1 MRRLFGD
8 SLGDGP
14 GDSDEGRLAKLLAA
28 GVDLSEPRPVDFL
41 LSFAEER
48 AARRTIAVL
57 AGLAGDLRIGV
68 SGGFSPRWVVRLTL
82 PMALTAERLTALRT
96 RFEEIATE
104 HGGRYD
110 GWEA

>member
-8 SLGDGP
+8 ALGDGP
-14 GDSDEGRLAKLLAA
+14 RDSDEGQLAKLAAA
-28 GVDLSEPRPVDFL
+28 GADLSVPRPVDFV
-41 LSFAEER
+41 LSFDDER
-48 AARRTIAVL
+48 SARRTIAVL

-68 SGGFSPRWVVRLTL
+68 SGGFNPRWLVRLTL
-82 PMALTAERLTALRT
+82 PMAITAERLAALRSQ
-96 RFEEIATE
+96 FEAIAAD